1 MSAIVLASTSL
12 YRRQLLARLVPDFV
26 VQAPSVD
33 EAPLADETP
42 LQTAQ
47 RLAKA
52 KAEAVALDH
61 PGALVIGSDQLAE
74 LDGRALGK
82 AGTAEAA
89 SRQLAA
95 CSGKTVRF
103 HTAVTLIAALP
114 GGNVYHHATDCT
126 RVVFR
131 QLDEATITRYVAAEQ
146 PFDCAGSFKVEG
158 LGIALFNRVESD
170 DPTALIG
177 LPLIAVAQMLREAG
191 IALP

>member
-1 MSAIVLASTSL
+1 MTAIVLASTSR
-12 YRRQLLARLVPDFV
+12 YRRELLARIVPDFV
-26 VQAPSVD
+26 VQAPTVD
-33 EAPLADETP
+33 ETPLADETP
-42 LQTAQ
+42 LQTVQ

-52 KAEAVALDH
+52 KAEAVARDH
-61 PGALVIGSDQLAE
+61 PGAIVIGSDQLAE

-89 SRQLAA
+89 CRQLAA

-103 HTAVTLIAALP
+103 HTAVTLIADFP
-114 GGNVYHHATDCT
+114 DGKIHRHATDCT

-131 QLDEATITRYVAAEQ
+131 QLDEASIARYVAAEQ

-158 LGIALFNRVESD
+158 LGIALFSRVESD

-191 IALP
+191 VPLP